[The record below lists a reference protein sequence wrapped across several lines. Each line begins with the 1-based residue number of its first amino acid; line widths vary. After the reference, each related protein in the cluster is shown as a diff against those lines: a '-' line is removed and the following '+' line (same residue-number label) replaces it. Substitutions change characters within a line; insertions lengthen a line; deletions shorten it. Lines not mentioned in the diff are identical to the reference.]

1 MIRPAAQE
9 ACSCSMEKLAE
20 NKEKIGPVAEQL
32 LEVLENGGGK
42 QAVGDLMAQ
51 WGGLKK
57 LTAQY
62 DRYLADDFHDPD
74 ISRKNSAQHS
84 LREAFDPFFK
94 SLHEGMK
101 QLGKIIRHHEREQAE
116 AAKKENKRSA
126 ADRKT
131 KALKTALEE
140 LQAGIK
146 DAESFFKHI
155 HWLQER
161 FPEAEYEDVT
171 GLCKLATI
179 EEIKEQDYSLNP
191 GRYVGVVIEEDGKTE
206 EEFIEE
212 LLGMNDELQTI
223 DDEANI
229 LNKIISHNIRK
240 LVGEI

>member
-1 MIRPAAQE
+1 
-9 ACSCSMEKLAE
+9 
-20 NKEKIGPVAEQL
+20 
-32 LEVLENGGGK
+32 
-42 QAVGDLMAQ
+42 
-51 WGGLKK
+51 
-57 LTAQY
+57 
-62 DRYLADDFHDPD
+62 
-74 ISRKNSAQHS
+74 
-84 LREAFDPFFK
+84 
-94 SLHEGMK
+94 
-101 QLGKIIRHHEREQAE
+101 LGRIIRNHEREQAE
-116 AAKKENKRSA
+116 AAKKENKRLA

-131 KALKTALEE
+131 RALKTALEE

-171 GLCKLATI
+171 GLCKMATI

-212 LLGMNDELQTI
+212 LLGMNDELQNL

-229 LNKIISHNIRK
+229 LNRIISINIRR